1 MNKKNKIIKDTTNV
15 AVVDVLEGLR
25 LPKKKGRSHKV
36 IIKTENL
43 WKSFLLG
50 SRRNMILKGIDLCF
64 YTGEFVIIFGPS
76 GCGKSTLLH
85 TILGLERPDKGRVF
99 LRERSL
105 YKLGE
110 DEKLDWRREKIGIV
124 FQQSNWV
131 KSLNVLENVCYP
143 LYLSFMPDAEI
154 ERKGREILELVGMS
168 KVQKQNPSELSGGEQ
183 QKIAL
188 ARALITDPGIIM
200 ADEPTGNLDSKS
212 SGELIKLLA
221 RLNRE
226 ERKAI
231 LMVTH
236 DASFLPV
243 ANRRVFMKDGKVV
256 KDEHD

>member
-1 MNKKNKIIKDTTNV
+1 MKKTETNV
-15 AVVDVLEGLR
+15 INVMEGIK
-25 LPKKKGRSHKV
+25 LPTKKGRSHKV

-50 SRRNMILKGIDLCF
+50 THRHMVLRGVDLCF

-85 TILGLERPDKGRVF
+85 TILGLEKPDKGRVF

-105 YKLGE
+105 YRLGE

-124 FQQSNWV
+124 FQQSNWI
-131 KSLNVLENVCYP
+131 KSLNVIENVCYP
-143 LYLSFMPDAEI
+143 LYLSFMEEKEI
-154 ERKGREILELVGMS
+154 EDKGKQMLELVGMA
-168 KVQKQNPSELSGGEQ
+168 KAYKQNPSELSGGEQ

-188 ARALITDPGIIM
+188 ARALITDPGIIV

-226 ERKAI
+226 ERKAV

-236 DASFLPV
+236 DASFLPI

-256 KDEHD
+256 NDEHD